1 MSKKKFIY
9 PHLAVNRKKP
19 LNLIDSDN
27 YLFSHEYEKTIPPS
41 YIRILRNPT
50 VINETILYLKKL
62 RIFSKETFYGSHTL
76 TKKVKDTIKNIIKS
90 DNETHQLD
98 RGIWIVDSKS
108 QNFGHWMIDS
118 LCRYYLVPKEYRSYK
133 VLLPEKFKIDWIIE
147 MLEYLDIPFKFLDKN
162 KKYIVN
168 ELILTSKAH
177 PSGNYNPE
185 IVNEI
190 RELFLKENI
199 NNEIKPK
206 RKVWASRANIGRNPK
221 NLNEIEKILN
231 KFNFEILP
239 TEKLSLKEKIEI
251 FSNTE
256 LFSGTHGSGFIN
268 LFFMKEG
275 SRIFEVRDLNDKH
288 KNAVF
293 SLAAALGIDY
303 FYMEREKSLLEG
315 GQINSL
321 IFEKKLQACLN
332 DF

>member
-9 PHLAVNRKKP
+9 TDITVNRKKP
-19 LNLIDSDN
+19 VNLIDSDN
-27 YLFSHEYEKTIPPS
+27 YLFSHEYKKTIPAS

-76 TKKVKDTIKNIIKS
+76 KKKIKDTIKNFIKS
-90 DNETHQLD
+90 DNETRELD
-98 RGIWIVDSKS
+98 EGIWIIDSKS
-108 QNFGHWMIDS
+108 ENFGHWIIDA
-118 LCRYYLVPKEYRSYK
+118 LCRYYLVPKEYRSYS
-133 VLLPEKFKIDWIIE
+133 VLLPERFKIDWIIE
-147 MLEYLDIPFKFLDKN
+147 MLEYLNIPFKFLEKN
-162 KKYIVN
+162 KKYIIN

-190 RELFLKENI
+190 RELFLKEKI
-199 NNEIKPK
+199 NNEIKSK
-206 RKVWASRANIGRNPK
+206 RKVWASRANIGRNPG
-221 NLNEIEKILN
+221 NLNEIEKVLN
-231 KFNFEILP
+231 KYEFEILP
-239 TEKLSLKEKIEI
+239 TEKFSLKEKIEI

-256 LFSGTHGSGFIN
+256 LLSGVHGSGLIN

-275 SRIFEVRDLNDKH
+275 SRIFEVRDLSDSH
-288 KNAVF
+288 KNSVF

-303 FYMEREKSLLEG
+303 YYMEREESLLQG
-315 GQINSL
+315 GKIDPE